1 MDILKKTTSPEFEI
15 VPRKTLDYSRVLRFE
30 LKNEMTQKTQNVL
43 ADVVFLPNENYKVT
57 MQSFPTSKIG
67 DKFSYSLL
75 DNLNDEVISLGRILV
90 IGASENIQDYSKK
103 NNNKFYK

>member
-15 VPRKTLDYSRVLRFE
+15 VPRRVLDISKVFTFQ
-30 LKNEMTQKTQNVL
+30 LKNEMNQKTQNIL
-43 ADVVFLPNENYKVT
+43 AGVVFLSNENYKIT

-75 DNLNDEVISLGRILV
+75 EDDEVVLLGKILIV
-90 IGASENIQDYSKK
+90 GADENIQDYSKK
-103 NNNKFYK
+103 TNNKFYK